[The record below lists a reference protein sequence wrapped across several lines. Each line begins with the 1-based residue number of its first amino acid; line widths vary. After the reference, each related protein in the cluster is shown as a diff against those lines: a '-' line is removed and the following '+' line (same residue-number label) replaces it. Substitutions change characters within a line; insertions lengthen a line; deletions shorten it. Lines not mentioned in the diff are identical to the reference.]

1 MEVVLRR
8 VVLPGN
14 DVLRNLPSLVF
25 GICYSDSQTV
35 LGFKSAWRR
44 QSMSMHRAGNMQA
57 GRHVNHY

>member
-1 MEVVLRR
+1 

-35 LGFKSAWRR
+35 LGFKSACRR
-44 QSMSMHRAGNMQA
+44 QSMSTHRAGNMQA
-57 GRHVNHY
+57 GRHVNHI